1 MEKLNDYINKCQ
13 IQSFVKWIYDL
24 SPLELISIGCVI
36 SIMICECTT
45 VNEQNVL
52 GNFLEMVGQILLTA
66 NAQATTVNPTHISA
80 SIVQLDELKAEIY
93 KILNSK
99 ITKQHYNRN

>member
-1 MEKLNDYINKCQ
+1 MEKLNDYINKGQ
-13 IQSFVKWIYDL
+13 IQSFVKRIYDL